1 MILRTRYDD
10 EALSFSLHLYLSL
23 SLFLSVVCCCV
34 GLLYSFLYINTSAL
48 PLFLSFC
55 TPTSPFAL
63 VTKTPHTLASAAVC
77 RVYCFG
83 NDDDLA
89 LALSLSLSLHAACVL
104 CVTVCLVSPPS
115 FSLSRYLSL
124 PRAVHCSSCIP
135 YTHTI
140 FASLKNDSRL
150 PILTGESTPQP
161 QVMACQR
168 GMTSSRIKLDK
179 PCRGCYRVCSLYKR
193 RITPN
198 TKKPLTLPRH
208 RRL

>member
-34 GLLYSFLYINTSAL
+34 ALAVSIHINTSAL
-48 PLFLSFC
+48 SFSLSVR
-55 TPTSPFAL
+55 PTSPFAL
-63 VTKTPHTLASAAVC
+63 VTKPPHTLASAAVC

-89 LALSLSLSLHAACVL
+89 LALSLSLHAACVL

-150 PILTGESTPQP
+150 PILTGEPTPQP
-161 QVMACQR
+161 QVTACQR

-179 PCRGCYRVCSLYKR
+179 LCRGCYRVCSLYKR